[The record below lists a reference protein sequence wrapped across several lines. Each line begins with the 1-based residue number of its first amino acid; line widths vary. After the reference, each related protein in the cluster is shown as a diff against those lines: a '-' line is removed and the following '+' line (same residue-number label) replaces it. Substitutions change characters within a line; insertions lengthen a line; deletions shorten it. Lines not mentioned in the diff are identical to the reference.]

1 MDTMTFP
8 AKVMKPLRIGIP
20 EAVGEAMELEAG
32 DLVEVTVKIIK
43 SASKSKSKEKKTIQS

>member
-20 EAVGEAMELEAG
+20 EAVGEAMELKAG
-32 DLVEVTVKIIK
+32 DLVEVSIKLIK
-43 SASKSKSKEKKTIQS
+43 SSSQKEKA

>member
-43 SASKSKSKEKKTIQS
+43 SASKSKSKETKTIQS